1 MNSQFEYK
9 TAMDSLHY
17 TGEQKA
23 LLAERAAQAARQSHK
38 RAHRPLLRTALIAAC
53 LTAALAV
60 TAGATGVLK
69 SAAEAFAP
77 IFGGS
82 AAQTEIIDKIGY
94 PIGASDTDHGVT
106 ITADA
111 ILGDTYNAAIVFTIT
126 RDDGTIFDY
135 TGNEYGYLP
144 LRFDSDDVDFGILG
158 GSHGGSYFL
167 DQDPGDNTIQWVV
180 TQSSDVP
187 LIDHTVKVTMKN
199 LCVWDDATGSSP
211 ILEGKWTMKFN
222 AAYEDASITLGGGE
236 TFQQDGMTFTVDGI
250 TVSPVAFKVDYTVD
264 SQIPQRE
271 SPSGQLS
278 DADSQEQARYFEN
291 VEVLLKRTDGTVMD
305 LSNTGG
311 SIDPDN
317 GTTVC
322 SKTGFFNEILPMEEI
337 ESISVGGVVF
347 PLAQ

>member
-9 TAMDSLHY
+9 DAMDSLHY
-17 TGEQKA
+17 TDQQKA
-23 LLAERAAQAARQSHK
+23 LLAERAAQAARRTGQ
-38 RAHRPLLRTALIAAC
+38 RTRRPLFRTALIAAC

-94 PIGASDTDHGVT
+94 PIGASDTDNGVT
-106 ITADA
+106 VTADA
-111 ILGDTYNAAIVFTIT
+111 ILGDAYNAAIVFTIT
-126 RDDGTIFDY
+126 REDGTVFDY

-158 GSHGGSYFL
+158 GSHGGSYFV
-167 DQDPGDNTIQWVV
+167 DQDPGDNAIQWVV
-180 TQSSDVP
+180 TRSSDVP
-187 LIDHTVKVTMKN
+187 LIGHTVKVTMEN
-199 LCVWDDATGSSP
+199 LCVWDDATGSTP
-211 ILEGKWTMKFN
+211 ILEGKWAMKFD
-222 AAYEDASITLGGGE
+222 AAYEDASVTLGGGR
-236 TFQQDGMTFTVDGI
+236 TFTQDGMTFTIDGI

-264 SQIPQRE
+264 SEIPQRE

-278 DADSQEQARYFEN
+278 DEDAREQAQYFEN
-291 VEVLLKRTDGTVMD
+291 VEVLLTRTDGTVMD
-305 LSNTGG
+305 LSNAGG

-322 SKTGFFNEILPMEEI
+322 SKTGFFDEILPMEEI

-347 PLAQ
+347 PLT

>member
-1 MNSQFEYK
+1 MNRQFEYK
-9 TAMDSLHY
+9 DAMDSLHY
-17 TGEQKA
+17 TDQQKA
-23 LLAERAAQAARQSHK
+23 LLAERAAQAAHQTEK

-94 PIGASDTDHGVT
+94 PIGASDTSGGIT

-111 ILGDTYNAAIVFTIT
+111 VLGDQYNAAIVFTIT
-126 RDDGTIFDY
+126 RDDGTVFDY

-158 GSHGGSYFL
+158 GSHGGSYFV

-180 TQSSDVP
+180 TRSSDVP
-187 LIDHTVKVTMKN
+187 LIDRTVKVTMEN
-199 LCVWDDATGSSP
+199 LCAWDDATGSTP
-211 ILEGKWTMKFN
+211 ILEGKWTMKFD
-222 AAYEDASITLGGGE
+222 AAYEDASVTLSGGE
-236 TFQQDGMTFTVDGI
+236 TFQQDGMTFTIDGI

-264 SQIPQRE
+264 SEIPQRE
-271 SPSGQLS
+271 SSSGQLS
-278 DADSQEQARYFEN
+278 DEESREQAQYFEN

-305 LSNTGG
+305 LSNSGG
-311 SIDPDN
+311 SIDPEN

-322 SKTGFFNEILPMEEI
+322 SKTGFFDEILPMEEI
-337 ESISVGGVVF
+337 ESISVGGVVV
-347 PLAQ
+347 PLA